1 MKEEM
6 PLVLKDRW
14 LELKGTLCPKSIPW
28 IIDNYAEDPYAG
40 RNLIEI
46 PSRLQYELSSYS
58 PDIIFICVYT
68 TYITIKAHKSST
80 QIFGQEIY
88 LKRLLDKLRLTRWD
102 KIFRREILLWRFY
115 AYNDRL
121 SEFILPRYTLKE
133 LIKCIEEQGGIY
145 KLIYENPIESTDI
158 EIPGLENWVDR
169 AEQVRVIDWLSN
181 PNIGPIRATQ
191 LQTGKGKLTHV
202 DSLIK
207 IPNGWKRMG
216 DIEIG
221 DEVITQNGE
230 ITTVTGVF
238 PQGVVDLYKVEFKDG
253 RSVLAGAE
261 HLWQVFNW
269 DWVSSDKKDG
279 WKIKNTSEI
288 IERMKLDETR
298 DRNTFIPLCVSERN
312 EDIDLPIDPYVL
324 GVILGD
330 GGLSDTSRVALTTD
344 DWIFEHIRSLLPS
357 TVEIRYRDNYE
368 NKADY
373 YKVGGISGKNG
384 NNTVLYELRKLGLMG
399 TRSWDKFIPDIYLHG
414 SHRQR
419 LSLVQ
424 GLMDTDG
431 CINKP
436 KVCRNGVDIGK
447 CGTIEFS
454 SASKELSESLQ
465 YLIRSLGGICKL
477 KVKVN
482 TFYTHNGERRKGRPA
497 YRLNIRYPNPNEL
510 FRLPRKKDLA
520 PSSNQYSDNLKLS
533 FKDVSYAGKGEAQC
547 ISVDHPS
554 GLYITNDFIVTHNT
568 ACAIRSASRLNKPT
582 LIICSGLTDQWEQSF
597 YKTTKLT
604 SDDIFIIKGFPSLKK
619 LFKENKDYKVY
630 IASIETLRSWITN
643 QDDTYRTVPSY
654 CQFLVLFKIGTK
666 IVDEFHLNFS
676 AITSIDFRS
685 NVENNIYLS
694 ATPARSDKNSNR
706 IFNMI
711 FPINTIDASSTYDK
725 YVHCTTYTYR
735 FDITNPR
742 KLTNKFGYN
751 HIKYETQICANE
763 DLRLEYFTRILKPVI
778 DSHYINK
785 FDNGKLLVLVQ
796 TVQLVHFLL
805 AYCEYY
811 FPGKVV
817 KSYVHGDSDDNLRN
831 SDIIIS
837 TPKSAGTGTDIENLV
852 CCLNTISVS
861 SEPLVK
867 QIFGRL
873 RKLPDGR
880 TPEFVDM
887 CNRLIPDQI
896 RHMNSR
902 RRIYEKIALKL
913 EEFDI

>member
-6 PLVLKDRW
+6 PLVLKDKW

-121 SEFILPRYTLKE
+121 SEFILPRYALKE

-191 LQTGKGKLTHV
+191 LQTGKGKGTTL

-238 PQGVVDLYKVEFKDG
+238 PQGKKDIFRVSFKDG
-253 RSVLAGAE
+253 RFVEVDNE
-261 HLWQVFNW
+261 HLWKTFHVNW
-269 DWVSSDKKDG
+269 VTKNKDG
-279 WKIKNTSEI
+279 WEIKNT
-288 IERMKLDETR
+288 DELKNKVETSNR
-298 DRNTFIPLCVSERN
+298 CPYVPLCNSEQN
-312 EDIDLPIDPYVL
+312 EDLDLPIDPYVL
-324 GVILGD
+324 GVLLGD
-330 GGLSDTSRVALTTD
+330 GGLSVSHVVLLSTD
-344 DWIFEHIRSLLPS
+344 DWILEHIKTLIPE
-357 TVEIRYRDNYE
+357 TVKVNIKPLDPRYM
-368 NKADY
+368 
-373 YKVGGISGKNG
+373 KVEYFREGSIVGVVSNINPLKN
-384 NNTVLYELRKLGLMG
+384 ELKKMGLMG
-399 TRSWDKFIPDIYLHG
+399 THSWDKFIPDIYLHG
-414 SHRQR
+414 SHKQR
-419 LSLVQ
+419 LALVQ

-436 KVCRNGVDIGK
+436 KVCRNGVDYGT

-454 SASKELSESLQ
+454 SASKELAEGLQ
-465 YLIRSLGGICKL
+465 YLIRSLGGICSL
-477 KVKVN
+477 VVKEN
-482 TFYTHNGERRKGRPA
+482 NYYTYNHERRKGRPA
-497 YRLNIRYPNPNEL
+497 YRLGIRYPNPNEL
-510 FRLPRKKDLA
+510 FRLPRKKNLA
-520 PSSNQYSDNLKLS
+520 PTSNQYSDNLKLG
-533 FKDVSYAGKGEAQC
+533 FDTIEHIGKKETQC

-785 FDNGKLLVLVQ
+785 FDNGKLLILVQ

-896 RHMNSR
+896 RHMKSR